1 MSQSFHKKHPTT
13 IQYKDREDWLA
24 GRNKSIGASEVAII
38 LGQASYK
45 SPLDLW
51 KEKTGRKIPDDISE
65 DERVSYGT
73 EAEEHLRALFAL
85 KHRRDYKVEYNP
97 FLVYHHGE
105 KPYMTCTLDGEL
117 VRLSDGKRGVWECK
131 TALVPYNR
139 DMEVWEGKNIP
150 QKYYIQILTQ
160 LVVTGYDFAVLN
172 AELRRLRD
180 SDWNSEIKEYTIEA
194 DEVRADMA
202 YVEEEVTKFWRYIES
217 DRQPTVVIR
226 I

>member
-1 MSQSFHKKHPTT
+1 MSTPFHKKPPTT
-13 IQYKDREDWLA
+13 VQYKDREDWLA
-24 GRNKSIGASEVAII
+24 GRSKSIGASEVAII

-51 KEKTGRKIPDDISE
+51 KEKTGRKAPDDISE

-85 KHRRDYKVEYNP
+85 KHRRDYKVEYKP

-131 TALVPYNR
+131 TALIQSKRALEEWDGRIPNNYFCQVC
-139 DMEVWEGKNIP
+139 DQLNI
-150 QKYYIQILTQ
+150 TQ
-160 LVVTGYDFAVLN
+160 FDFLVLS
-172 AELRRLRD
+172 AELRFPD
-180 SDWNSEIKEYTIEA
+180 NTAEIREYTIEA

-217 DRQPTVVIR
+217 DRQPPVVIR

>member
-1 MSQSFHKKHPTT
+1 MKKTFHNKPPTT

-38 LGQASYK
+38 LGQSSYK
-45 SPLDLW
+45 SPIDLW
-51 KEKTGRKIPDDISE
+51 KEKTGRKTPDDISD

-73 EAEEHLRALFAL
+73 EAEEHLRALFVL
-85 KHRRDYKVEYNP
+85 KHRRDYKVEYKP

-131 TALVPYNR
+131 TALIQSKRALEEWDGRIPNNYFCQVV
-139 DMEVWEGKNIP
+139 DQLNI
-150 QKYYIQILTQ
+150 TQ
-160 LVVTGYDFAVLN
+160 FDFLVLS
-172 AELRRLRD
+172 AELRFPD
-180 SDWNSEIKEYTIEA
+180 NTAEIREYTIEA

-202 YVEEEVTKFWRYIES
+202 YVEEEVTKWWKYVES
-217 DRQPTVVIR
+217 DRQPPVMIR

>member
-1 MSQSFHKKHPTT
+1 MPTLFHRKPPTT
-13 IQYKDREDWLA
+13 VQYKDREDWLA
-24 GRNKSIGASEVAII
+24 GRSKSIGASEVAII
-38 LGQASYK
+38 MGQASYK

-65 DERVSYGT
+65 DDRVSYGT

-85 KHRRDYKVEYNP
+85 KHRRDYKMEYKP

-131 TALVPYNR
+131 TALIQSKRALEEWDGRIPNNYFCQAC
-139 DMEVWEGKNIP
+139 DQLNI
-150 QKYYIQILTQ
+150 TQ
-160 LVVTGYDFAVLN
+160 FDFLVLS
-172 AELRRLRD
+172 AELRFPD
-180 SDWNSEIKEYTIEA
+180 NTAEIREYTIEA

-217 DRQPTVVIR
+217 DRQPPVVIR

>member
-1 MSQSFHKKHPTT
+1 MVRAFHKKPPTT
-13 IQYKDREDWLA
+13 AQYKDRDDWLA
-24 GRNKSIGASEVAII
+24 GRSKSIGASEVAII

-51 KEKTGRKIPDDISE
+51 QEKTGRKSPDDISE

-85 KHRRDYKVEYNP
+85 KHRRDYKVEYKP
-97 FLVYHHGE
+97 LLVYHHGE

-131 TALVPYNR
+131 TALIQSKR
-139 DMEVWEGKNIP
+139 ALEEWEGRIPNNYFCQVVDQLNI
-150 QKYYIQILTQ
+150 TQ
-160 LVVTGYDFAVLN
+160 FDFLVLS
-172 AELRRLRD
+172 AELRFPD
-180 SDWNSEIKEYTIEA
+180 NTAEIREYTIEA

-202 YVEEEVTKFWRYIES
+202 YVEGEVTKFWRYIES
-217 DRQPTVVIR
+217 DRQPPVVIR

>member
-1 MSQSFHKKHPTT
+1 MGSMFHKKPPTT

-24 GRNKSIGASEVAII
+24 GRSKSIGASEVAII

-51 KEKTGRKIPDDISE
+51 KEKTGRKTPDDISE

-85 KHRRDYKVEYNP
+85 KHRNDYKVEYKP

-105 KPYMTCTLDGEL
+105 KPFMTCSLDGEL

-131 TALVPYNR
+131 TALIQSKRALEEWDGRIPNNYFCQVC
-139 DMEVWEGKNIP
+139 DQLNI
-150 QKYYIQILTQ
+150 TQ
-160 LVVTGYDFAVLN
+160 FDFLVLS
-172 AELRRLRD
+172 AELRFPD
-180 SDWNSEIKEYTIEA
+180 NTAEIREYTIEA

-217 DRQPTVVIR
+217 DRQPPVVIR

>member
-13 IQYKDREDWLA
+13 IQYRDREDWLS
-24 GRNKSIGASEVAII
+24 GRSKSIGASEVAII

-51 KEKTGRKIPDDISE
+51 KEKTGRKIADDISE

-85 KHRRDYKVEYNP
+85 KHRRDYKVDYKP

-131 TALVPYNR
+131 TALIQSKRALEEWDGRIPNNYFCQVV
-139 DMEVWEGKNIP
+139 DQLNI
-150 QKYYIQILTQ
+150 TQ
-160 LVVTGYDFAVLN
+160 FDFLVLS
-172 AELRRLRD
+172 AELRFPD
-180 SDWNSEIKEYTIEA
+180 NTAEIREYTIEA

-217 DRQPTVVIR
+217 DRQPPVVIR

>member
-1 MSQSFHKKHPTT
+1 MTKPFHKKPPTT
-13 IQYKDREDWLA
+13 VQYKDREDWLA
-24 GRNKSIGASEVAII
+24 GRIKSIGASEVAII

-51 KEKTGRKIPDDISE
+51 KEKTGRKIPEDISE

-85 KHRRDYKVEYNP
+85 KHRRDYKVEYKP

-131 TALVPYNR
+131 TALIQSKRALEEWDGRIPNNYFCQVV
-139 DMEVWEGKNIP
+139 DQLNI
-150 QKYYIQILTQ
+150 TQ
-160 LVVTGYDFAVLN
+160 FDFLVLS
-172 AELRRLRD
+172 AELRFPD
-180 SDWNSEIKEYTIEA
+180 NTAEIREYTIEA

-202 YVEEEVTKFWRYIES
+202 YVEEEATKFWRYIES
-217 DRQPTVVIR
+217 YRQPPVVIR

>member
-1 MSQSFHKKHPTT
+1 MTETFHKKPPTT
-13 IQYKDREDWLA
+13 VQYKDREDWLA

-51 KEKTGRKIPDDISE
+51 KEKTGRKTPDDISE

-85 KHRRDYKVEYNP
+85 KHRRDYKVEYKP

-131 TALVPYNR
+131 TALIQSKRALEEWDGRIPNNYFCQVV
-139 DMEVWEGKNIP
+139 DQLNI
-150 QKYYIQILTQ
+150 TQ
-160 LVVTGYDFAVLN
+160 FDFLVLS
-172 AELRRLRD
+172 AELRFPD
-180 SDWNSEIKEYTIEA
+180 NTAEIREYIIEA
-194 DEVRADMA
+194 DEVRGDMA

-217 DRQPTVVIR
+217 DRQPPVVIR

>member
-1 MSQSFHKKHPTT
+1 MNKFHKKPATT

-24 GRNKSIGASEVAII
+24 GRSKSIGASEVAII
-38 LGQASYK
+38 LGQSSYK
-45 SPLDLW
+45 SPMDLW
-51 KEKTGRKIPDDISE
+51 KEKTGRKAPDDISE

-85 KHRRDYKVEYNP
+85 KHRRDYKVEYKP
-97 FLVYHHGE
+97 FLVYHHGD

-131 TALVPYNR
+131 TALIQSKR
-139 DMEVWEGKNIP
+139 ALEEWDGRIP
-150 QKYYIQILTQ
+150 NNYYCQVATQ
-160 LVVTGYDFAVLN
+160 LLVTGFSFAILC
-172 AELRRLRD
+172 AELRFPD
-180 SDWNSEIKEYTIEA
+180 NTSEIKEYLIDSE
-194 DEVRADMA
+194 EGQVIADMA

-217 DRQPTVVIR
+217 DRQPPVMIR

>member
-1 MSQSFHKKHPTT
+1 MFHKKPPTT

-24 GRNKSIGASEVAII
+24 GRSKSIGASEVAII

-51 KEKTGRKIPDDISE
+51 KEKTGRKTPDDISE

-85 KHRRDYKVEYNP
+85 KHRRDYKVEYKP

-117 VRLSDGKRGVWECK
+117 VRISDGKRGVWECK
-131 TALVPYNR
+131 TALIQSKRALEEWDGRIPNNYFCQVC
-139 DMEVWEGKNIP
+139 DQLNI
-150 QKYYIQILTQ
+150 TQ
-160 LVVTGYDFAVLN
+160 FDFLVLS
-172 AELRRLRD
+172 AELRFPD
-180 SDWNSEIKEYTIEA
+180 NTAEIREYTIEA
-194 DEVRADMA
+194 DEIRADMA

-217 DRQPTVVIR
+217 DRQPPVVIR

>member
-1 MSQSFHKKHPTT
+1 MTKTFHKKPPTT

-24 GRNKSIGASEVAII
+24 GRSKSIGASEVAII

-45 SPLDLW
+45 TPLDLW
-51 KEKTGRKIPDDISE
+51 KEKTGRKTPDDISE

-85 KHRRDYKVEYNP
+85 KHRRDYKVEYKP

-131 TALVPYNR
+131 TALIQSKRALEEWDGRIPNNYFCQVC
-139 DMEVWEGKNIP
+139 DQLNI
-150 QKYYIQILTQ
+150 TQ
-160 LVVTGYDFAVLN
+160 FDFLVLS
-172 AELRRLRD
+172 AELRFPD
-180 SDWNSEIKEYTIEA
+180 NTAEIREYTIEA

-217 DRQPTVVIR
+217 DRQPPVLIR

>member
-1 MSQSFHKKHPTT
+1 MESMFHKKPPTT
-13 IQYKDREDWLA
+13 IQYKDREEWLA
-24 GRNKSIGASEVAII
+24 GRSKSIGASEVAII

-51 KEKTGRKIPDDISE
+51 KEKTERKTPDDISE

-85 KHRRDYKVEYNP
+85 KHRRDYKVEYKP

-131 TALVPYNR
+131 TALIQYNR

-150 QKYYIQILTQ
+150 QKYYIQLLTQ
-160 LVVTGYDFAVLN
+160 LAVTGYDFAVLN
-172 AELRRLRD
+172 AELRFPD
-180 SDWNSEIKEYTIEA
+180 NTAEIREYTIEA

-217 DRQPTVVIR
+217 DRQPPVVIR

>member
-1 MSQSFHKKHPTT
+1 MTKTFHKKLPTT
-13 IQYKDREDWLA
+13 IQYKDREDWIA

-38 LGQASYK
+38 LGQTSYK
-45 SPLDLW
+45 STLDLW
-51 KEKTGRKIPDDISE
+51 KEKTGRKTPDDISE

-85 KHRRDYKVEYNP
+85 KHRNDYKVEYNP

-131 TALVPYNR
+131 TALIQSKRALEEWDGRIPNNYFCQVV
-139 DMEVWEGKNIP
+139 DQLNI
-150 QKYYIQILTQ
+150 TQ
-160 LVVTGYDFAVLN
+160 FDFLVLS
-172 AELRRLRD
+172 AELRFPD
-180 SDWNSEIKEYTIEA
+180 NTAEIREYIIEA

-202 YVEEEVTKFWRYIES
+202 YVEEEVTKFWRYIEY
-217 DRQPTVVIR
+217 DRQPPVVIR

>member
-1 MSQSFHKKHPTT
+1 MPTPFHKKPPTT
-13 IQYKDREDWLA
+13 VQYKDREDWLS
-24 GRNKSIGASEVAII
+24 GRSKSIGASEVAII
-38 LGQASYK
+38 LGKASYK

-51 KEKTGRKIPDDISE
+51 EEKTGRKTPDDISD

-85 KHRRDYKVEYNP
+85 KHRRDYKVEYKP

-117 VRLSDGKRGVWECK
+117 LRLSDGKRGVWECK
-131 TALVPYNR
+131 TALIQSKRALEEWDGRIPNNYFCQVC
-139 DMEVWEGKNIP
+139 DQLNI
-150 QKYYIQILTQ
+150 TQ
-160 LVVTGYDFAVLN
+160 FDFLVLS
-172 AELRRLRD
+172 AELRFPD
-180 SDWNSEIKEYTIEA
+180 NTAEIREYTIEA
-194 DEVRADMA
+194 DEVRGDMA

-217 DRQPTVVIR
+217 DRQPPVVIR

>member
-1 MSQSFHKKHPTT
+1 MMGSNLKKKPPTT
-13 IQYKDREDWLA
+13 VQYKDREDWLA
-24 GRNKSIGASEVAII
+24 GRYKSIGASEVSII
-38 LGQASYK
+38 LGESSFK

-85 KHRRDYKVEYNP
+85 KHRRDYKVEYKP

-131 TALVPYNR
+131 TALVQSKRALEEWNGRIPNHYYCQAL
-139 DMEVWEGKNIP
+139 DQLNI
-150 QKYYIQILTQ
+150 TNFDF
-160 LVVTGYDFAVLN
+160 LVLS
-172 AELRRLRD
+172 AELRFPD
-180 SDWNSEIKEYTIEA
+180 NTAEIREYTIEA
-194 DEVRADMA
+194 DEVRGDMA

-217 DRQPTVVIR
+217 DRQPPVMIR

>member
-1 MSQSFHKKHPTT
+1 MTKTFHKKPPTT

-24 GRNKSIGASEVAII
+24 GRSKSIGASEVAII

-45 SPLDLW
+45 TPLDLW
-51 KEKTGRKIPDDISE
+51 KEKTGRKTPDDISE

-73 EAEEHLRALFAL
+73 EAEKHLRALFAL
-85 KHRRDYKVEYNP
+85 KHRRDFKVEYKP

-131 TALVPYNR
+131 TALIQSKRALEEWDGRIPNNYFCQVC
-139 DMEVWEGKNIP
+139 DQLNI
-150 QKYYIQILTQ
+150 TQ
-160 LVVTGYDFAVLN
+160 FDFLVLS
-172 AELRRLRD
+172 AELRFPD
-180 SDWNSEIKEYTIEA
+180 NTAEIREYTIES

-202 YVEEEVTKFWRYIES
+202 YVEEEVTKFWRYVES
-217 DRQPTVVIR
+217 DRQPPVLIR

>member
-1 MSQSFHKKHPTT
+1 MMETFHKKPPTT
-13 IQYKDREDWLA
+13 VQYKDREDWLA

-51 KEKTGRKIPDDISE
+51 KEKTGRKTPDDISE

-73 EAEEHLRALFAL
+73 EAEEHIRALFSL
-85 KHRRDYKVEYNP
+85 KHRRDYKVEYKP

-131 TALVPYNR
+131 TALIQSKRALEEWDGRIPNNYFCQVC
-139 DMEVWEGKNIP
+139 DQLNI
-150 QKYYIQILTQ
+150 TQ
-160 LVVTGYDFAVLN
+160 FDFLVLS
-172 AELRRLRD
+172 AELRFPD
-180 SDWNSEIKEYTIEA
+180 NTAEIREYTIEA

-217 DRQPTVVIR
+217 DRQPPVVIR

>member
-1 MSQSFHKKHPTT
+1 MGSMFHKKPPTT
-13 IQYKDREDWLA
+13 IQYKDREEWLA
-24 GRNKSIGASEVAII
+24 GRSKSIGASEVAII

-51 KEKTGRKIPDDISE
+51 KEKTGRKKPDDISE
-65 DERVSYGT
+65 DERVFYGT

-85 KHRRDYKVEYNP
+85 KHRRDYKVEYKP

-131 TALVPYNR
+131 TALIQSKRALEEWDGRIPNNYFCQVC
-139 DMEVWEGKNIP
+139 DQLNI
-150 QKYYIQILTQ
+150 TQ
-160 LVVTGYDFAVLN
+160 FDFLVLS
-172 AELRRLRD
+172 AELRFPD
-180 SDWNSEIKEYTIEA
+180 NTAEIREYTIEA

-202 YVEEEVTKFWRYIES
+202 YVEEEVTKYWRYIES
-217 DRQPTVVIR
+217 DRQPPVMIR

>member
-1 MSQSFHKKHPTT
+1 MGSMFHKKPPTT

-24 GRNKSIGASEVAII
+24 GRSKSIGASEVAII

-51 KEKTGRKIPDDISE
+51 KEKTGRKTPDDISE

-85 KHRRDYKVEYNP
+85 KHRNDYKVEYKP

-131 TALVPYNR
+131 TALIQSKRALEEWDGRIPNNYFCQVV
-139 DMEVWEGKNIP
+139 DQLNI
-150 QKYYIQILTQ
+150 TQ
-160 LVVTGYDFAVLN
+160 FDFLVLS
-172 AELRRLRD
+172 AELRFPD
-180 SDWNSEIKEYTIEA
+180 NTAEIREYTIEA

-217 DRQPTVVIR
+217 DRQPPVVIR

>member
-1 MSQSFHKKHPTT
+1 MNQVFHKKLPTT
-13 IQYKDREDWLA
+13 IQYKDREEWLA
-24 GRNKSIGASEVAII
+24 GRNKSIGASEAAII

-45 SPLDLW
+45 STLDLW
-51 KEKTGRKIPDDISE
+51 KEKTGRKTPDDISE

-73 EAEEHLRALFAL
+73 EAEEHLRSLFAL
-85 KHRRDYKVEYNP
+85 KHRNDYKVEYKP

-131 TALVPYNR
+131 TALIQSKRALEEWDGRIPNNYFCQVC
-139 DMEVWEGKNIP
+139 DQLNI
-150 QKYYIQILTQ
+150 TQ
-160 LVVTGYDFAVLN
+160 FDFLVLS
-172 AELRRLRD
+172 AELRFPD
-180 SDWNSEIKEYTIEA
+180 NTAEIREYTIEA
-194 DEVRADMA
+194 DEIRADMA

-217 DRQPTVVIR
+217 DRQPPIVIR

>member
-1 MSQSFHKKHPTT
+1 MVTKAFHKKPPTT

-24 GRNKSIGASEVAII
+24 GRSKSIGASEVAII

-45 SPLDLW
+45 SPMDLW
-51 KEKTGRKIPDDISE
+51 KEKTGRKAPDDISD
-65 DERVSYGT
+65 DERVSYGA

-85 KHRRDYKVEYNP
+85 KHRRDYKVEYKP

-117 VRLSDGKRGVWECK
+117 LRLSDGKRGVWECK
-131 TALVPYNR
+131 TALIQSKRALEEWDGRIPNNYFCQVC
-139 DMEVWEGKNIP
+139 DQLNI
-150 QKYYIQILTQ
+150 TQ
-160 LVVTGYDFAVLN
+160 FDFLVLS
-172 AELRRLRD
+172 AELRFPD
-180 SDWNSEIKEYTIEA
+180 NTAEIREYTIEA
-194 DEVRADMA
+194 DEVLADMA

-217 DRQPTVVIR
+217 DRQPPVVIR

>member
-1 MSQSFHKKHPTT
+1 MPKPFHKKPHTT
-13 IQYKDREDWLA
+13 VQYKDREDWLA
-24 GRNKSIGASEVAII
+24 GRSKSIGASEVAII

-85 KHRRDYKVEYNP
+85 KHRRDYKVEYKP

-131 TALVPYNR
+131 TALIQSKRALEEWDGRIPNNYFCQVC
-139 DMEVWEGKNIP
+139 DQLNI
-150 QKYYIQILTQ
+150 TQ
-160 LVVTGYDFAVLN
+160 FDFLVLS
-172 AELRRLRD
+172 AELRFPD
-180 SDWNSEIKEYTIEA
+180 NTAEIREYTIEA

-217 DRQPTVVIR
+217 DRQPPVVIR

>member
-1 MSQSFHKKHPTT
+1 MVRPFHRKPPTT
-13 IQYKDREDWLA
+13 VQYKDREDWLA
-24 GRNKSIGASEVAII
+24 GRSKSIGASEVAII

-51 KEKTGRKIPDDISE
+51 QEKTGRKSPDDISE

-85 KHRRDYKVEYNP
+85 KHRRDYKVEYKP

-117 VRLSDGKRGVWECK
+117 VRISDGKRGVWECK
-131 TALVPYNR
+131 TALIQSKR
-139 DMEVWEGKNIP
+139 ALEEWEGRIPNNYFCQVVDQLNI
-150 QKYYIQILTQ
+150 TQ
-160 LVVTGYDFAVLN
+160 FDFLVLS
-172 AELRRLRD
+172 AELRFPD
-180 SDWNSEIKEYTIEA
+180 STAETREYNIEA
-194 DEVRADMA
+194 DEVRADMS
-202 YVEEEVTKFWRYIES
+202 YVEDEVTKFWRYIES
-217 DRQPTVVIR
+217 DRQPPVVIR